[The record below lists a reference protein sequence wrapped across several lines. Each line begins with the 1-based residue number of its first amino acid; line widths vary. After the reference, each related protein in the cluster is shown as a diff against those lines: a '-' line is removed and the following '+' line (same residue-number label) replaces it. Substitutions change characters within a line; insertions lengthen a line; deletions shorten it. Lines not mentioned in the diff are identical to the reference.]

1 MKIKDTAAI
10 ILAAGMSKRMNSPKA
25 LLPFDARH
33 TFIEKISSS
42 YFDWGCS
49 EIIVIVIKTASLV
62 RQLESM
68 PALVTLIINEH
79 PEFERF
85 YSLKLGLSAVKRSEY
100 CFFQNVDNP
109 FIDDTILDLLY
120 ASRSPDTY
128 VSPVFEEKGG
138 HPILLNRENMDF
150 ILNFQANDANLKFV
164 MSSMDCK
171 KVEMPNSKVLI
182 NINCPE
188 EYDRLFDLQ

>member
-49 EIIVIVIKTASLV
+49 EIIVIVNIKTASLV

-128 VSPVFEEKGG
+128 VSPVFEEKEAI
-138 HPILLNRENMDF
+138 PY
-150 ILNFQANDANLKFV
+150 
-164 MSSMDCK
+164 C
-171 KVEMPNSKVLI
+171 
-182 NINCPE
+182 
-188 EYDRLFDLQ
+188 